1 MGLDAKYRVLVG
13 TLAAAAL
20 IAVAGPAQ
28 ACRLALAFALD
39 VSASVDPGE
48 YRLQVE
54 GLAAALKDPEVRSAM
69 LGPAEPVALTA
80 YEWSGAQQQASVA
93 AWTIISGAE
102 KLDAFARTV
111 AGHKRHY
118 SEFPT
123 AIGYA
128 LGYGAA
134 LMEHA
139 PPCRRRV
146 IDVSGDGINNAG
158 FGPKLAYSNFNFSNV
173 TVNGLVVGGDD
184 LKLVSFYETEVAHG
198 PNAFVE
204 VAADYADYARVMRRK
219 LLRELAGDRIA
230 AATGPR
236 LAAQPWLLS
245 PPRHP

>member
-1 MGLDAKYRVLVG
+1 MGLDAKYRVLVRA
-13 TLAAAAL
+13 LAAGAL
-20 IAVAGPAQ
+20 IALAGPAQ

-48 YRLQVE
+48 YSLQIN
-54 GLAAALKDPEVRSAM
+54 GLAAALKDPEVRRAI
-69 LGPAEPVALTA
+69 LAPADPVALTA
-80 YEWSGAQQQASVA
+80 YEWSGSQQQASVA
-93 AWTIISGAE
+93 PWTIISGAD
-102 KLDAFARTV
+102 KLDAFARAV

-123 AIGYA
+123 AVGYA

-139 PPCRRRV
+139 PACRRRV
-146 IDVSGDGINNAG
+146 IDVSGDGVNNSG
-158 FGPKLAYSNFNFSNV
+158 FAPKLAYSNFNFSNV

-184 LKLVSFYETEVAHG
+184 AKLVSFYETEVAHG

-204 VAADYADYARVMRRK
+204 VAADYTDYARVMRRK

-230 AATGPR
+230 AGNGPR
-236 LAAQPWLLS
+236 LAAQAWILS